1 MNVKLVKAGAITA
14 SFDALQAARNVGLKT
29 MLGCM
34 IETSV
39 LISAAAHL
47 AELCDYFDLD
57 GNLLVTND
65 PYAGVTAEKGVLSFA
80 NASEKFGLRV
90 SRRRCEAWEML
101 RLESHPAAARTA

>member
-1 MNVKLVKAGAITA
+1 MH
-14 SFDALQAARNVGLKT
+14 ARRVGLQT

-47 AELCDYFDLD
+47 AETCDYLDLD

-65 PYAGVTAEKGVLSFA
+65 PYAGVTAENGMLSFV
-80 NASEKFGLRV
+80 NAEEKFGLKVRK
-90 SRRRCEAWEML
+90 R
-101 RLESHPAAARTA
+101 